1 VSVVGRALLLAV
13 LRESAAELL
22 VLAGVAG
29 LMLAA
34 IVGFVLG

>member
-1 VSVVGRALLLAV
+1 VSAVGRALLLAA

-22 VLAGVAG
+22 VLAAVAA